1 MTATLPYVVL
11 FILFIRG
18 VTLEGAGVGVKYY
31 LTPKWEKLLDVK
43 VTWLLECIFLLAN
56 ISVHQIQFFDSFH

>member
-1 MTATLPYVVL
+1 MDFSLSQVVWVTATLPYVVL

-31 LTPKWEKLLDVK
+31 LTPKWEKLLGVR
-43 VTWLLECIFLLAN
+43 V
-56 ISVHQIQFFDSFH
+56 S